1 MKCVFGT
8 SWIKSQT
15 FLKFLKWTLFLN
27 RILTRKHNKIHW
39 FSILIAF
46 WNTYGIF
53 NKKNQRGYRKSL
65 KSTNGLIHKNDLSK
79 IGVKS
84 RKNIQAH
91 CVKSVRIQSF
101 LVRIFPHSDWIWGDI
116 TYLSVFSPNARK
128 YGPQKLRLQT
138 LYAVNMMNKLQG
150 ILASFLPMFLF
161 ISMLF
166 IVLT

>member
-1 MKCVFGT
+1 MGHYE
-8 SWIKSQT
+8 
-15 FLKFLKWTLFLN
+15 LKVKLSLNFWNEPLFLN

-39 FSILIAF
+39 FSILIVF

-53 NKKNQRGYRKSL
+53 NKKIQRGYRKSL

-138 LYAVNMMNKLQG
+138 LYAVNMMNKLQE

-166 IVLT
+166 IALT